1 MLWLL
6 SPGKW
11 SLQHPGL
18 SQASLLPQ
26 CPQPRNLGLV
36 GRSRG
41 AFFALRAPG
50 DCSTM
55 GGRPS
60 SPLDKSQ
67 QQYLKG
73 QVDTLLRSFL
83 PCYRGQLAASV
94 LRKIS
99 QELGPQ
105 EPARYQLLPSKKLP
119 RVCEHRGPL
128 TQLQGQPPRWQPVF
142 CVLRGDGRLEWFSHK
157 EEYESGGHPLGT
169 TALTGYTVLTSQHEY
184 LHLLDTLCP
193 DYSGDQTQEEPE
205 SLLETPMNFPLFL
218 QHPFRRHLCFSAATR
233 KAQRAWRLA
242 LQGGIRLRGTV
253 LQRSQA
259 PAARAFLDA
268 VRLHRQHQGH
278 CGEDDV
284 TLGSDAEVSA
294 ARGRTQDP
302 QDSFPPGAKPTVC
315 CPAGADRGA
324 DAGAAAL
331 AASPDPARRA
341 GCRPHPGLGLHRGS
355 GETRRGRGGPRWTGM
370 KAGPEWSPRL
380 STSLSLCPAPPT
392 PIPSRLC
399 PGLLA
404 LVGSTRPV
412 RAAPGRS
419 PRCRLGR
426 GFCGSPGLPTGKGR
440 SACGPGEDSPHGRGP
455 DAATAD
461 ARGREAAGQGSGPPG
476 ILPAQEGRHT
486 ATPDHEDTGEQCG
499 SLNHSGADPSHPGH
513 GPPVLPPAWEPLR
526 HPAAQ
531 GGLFIWRDALGP
543 RADADLLPRG
553 CSEPGAPGAAGSTVR
568 LLWNTK
574 PGVWGPGSH
583 TAAHG
588 QCRGHLPATGRP
600 GSNYGRGLRPGCP
613 AAGESQGACAEG
625 EVLWEDL
632 AVGLVAQMV
641 TGPATVCVVQKFHS
655 DSGSAQRRFLRGWL
669 LCIFLPFVLN
679 QLQPSCK
686 MELPE
691 FEGDVLAVGSPALT
705 TEGIYRDVVQG
716 VLLQRIDRELENAL
730 GASDMPCTLD
740 GCSEAPWDQVG
751 AAGLAELVVNEGS
764 RDLQFV

>member
-242 LQGGIRLRGTV
+242 LQGGIRLRGT
-253 LQRSQA
+253 
-259 PAARAFLDA
+259 
-268 VRLHRQHQGH
+268 
-278 CGEDDV
+278 
-284 TLGSDAEVSA
+284 
-294 ARGRTQDP
+294 
-302 QDSFPPGAKPTVC
+302 
-315 CPAGADRGA
+315 GADRGA

-341 GCRPHPGLGLHRGS
+341 GCRPHPGLGLHR
-355 GETRRGRGGPRWTGM
+355 
-370 KAGPEWSPRL
+370 
-380 STSLSLCPAPPT
+380 
-392 PIPSRLC
+392 
-399 PGLLA
+399 
-404 LVGSTRPV
+404 
-412 RAAPGRS
+412 APGRS

-730 GASDMPCTLD
+730 GASDIPCTLD

-751 AAGLAELVVNEGS
+751 ADEETEAQKGTCPRHPGS
-764 RDLQFV
+764 STQV